1 MHKWVIDGFSI
12 EQGSGNVFAD
22 LGLPDA
28 DGLEVWSGLVAV
40 IAKAIREQGL
50 SQPEAARCMGLTQ
63 LEVAALLRDGFAEFS
78 AYQLMTYLNRL
89 GYDIEIQVRATD
101 QPGGRLLLTCG

>member
-1 MHKWVIDGFSI
+1 MQKRMIDGVPV

-28 DGLEVWSGLVAV
+28 DGLKLRSGL
-40 IAKAIREQGL
+40 AKVIREQGL
-50 SQPEAARCMGLTQ
+50 SQSETARRMGLTQ
-63 LEVAALLRDGFAEFS
+63 PKMAALLRDAFAEFT

-89 GYDIEIQVRATD
+89 GYDIEIQVRDTD
-101 QPGGRLLLTCG
+101 QAAGRLLITRG